1 LAKNVGDAT
10 TSGGL
15 MGAATS
21 VLSAASGSEGIKF
34 SRMDVKRVYFVGCAD
49 IWKIMYIADLIF
61 TNYAAGKLVA
71 GLFTGETD

>member
-1 LAKNVGDAT
+1 
-10 TSGGL
+10 
-15 MGAATS
+15 
-21 VLSAASGSEGIKF
+21 
-34 SRMDVKRVYFVGCAD
+34 MDVKRVYFVGCAD